1 MSRDESSGIDA
12 VIGVAIA
19 LLVLAPLGALLST
32 WGATTLW
39 RWYVEPQYG
48 AGPTAQTWYGLSLL
62 LGMMMFGPLANVQR
76 TKSESSNSLT
86 ARVIGGAVVHALAVL
101 VVLGGAW
108 VVKAIAFS

>member
-39 RWYVEPQYG
+39 RW
-48 AGPTAQTWYGLSLL
+48 
-62 LGMMMFGPLANVQR
+62 
-76 TKSESSNSLT
+76 
-86 ARVIGGAVVHALAVL
+86 
-101 VVLGGAW
+101 
-108 VVKAIAFS
+108 